1 MPVSPLARVC
11 VFCGASAGGRPV
23 YAEAARALGALLA
36 ERGIGLVTGGGSVG
50 LMGVVADAALDAG
63 GEAIGV
69 IPRRLVDRELGHHG
83 MSALYVVESMHER
96 KALMHELSDAFV
108 ALPGGYGT
116 LDELFEAL
124 TWRQLGI
131 HGKPV
136 GVLDVEGYFQP
147 LLSLLDSLAEGG
159 FVHGANRAELLVAA
173 EPAALLGLL
182 EAAPAGRPLPGA
194 PKP

>member
-1 MPVSPLARVC
+1 MRHLC
-11 VFCGASAGGRPV
+11 VFCGAAVGERPE
-23 YAEAARALGALLA
+23 YADAARALGRLLA

-50 LMGVVADAALDAG
+50 LMGVIADAVLDAG

-69 IPRRLVDRELGHHG
+69 IPRSLVDRELGHGG
-83 MSALYVVESMHER
+83 MTSLYVVGSMHER

-136 GVLDVEGYFQP
+136 AMLDTLGYWEP
-147 LLSLLDSLAEGG
+147 LKGLLDGLVDGG
-159 FVHGANRAELLVAA
+159 FVHHGNRAQLLWANEPGELLDLLAA
-173 EPAALLGLL
+173 TRQLGV
-182 EAAPAGRPLPGA
+182 EPGA
-194 PKP
+194 PTP

>member
-1 MPVSPLARVC
+1 M
-11 VFCGASAGGRPV
+11 FCGAAEGADPA
-23 YAEAARALGALLA
+23 YADAARALGTLLA

-50 LMGVVADAALDAG
+50 LMGVVADAALAAG

-69 IPRRLVDRELGHHG
+69 IPRRLVDRELGHG
-83 MSALYVVESMHER
+83 ELTALYVVESMHER

-136 GVLDVEGYFQP
+136 ALLDVEGYWAP
-147 LLSLLDSLAEGG
+147 LVALLDGMVAGG
-159 FVHGANRAELLVAA
+159 FVHHARRTELLRATTP
-173 EPAALLGLL
+173 EELLAVLA
-182 EAAPAGRPLPGA
+182 AAPALDVTPGA
-194 PKP
+194 PAP

>member
-1 MPVSPLARVC
+1 MTGASPARIC
-11 VFCGASAGGRPV
+11 VFCGAASGGRPE
-23 YAEAARALGALLA
+23 YAAAARTFGTLLA

-50 LMGVVADAALDAG
+50 LMGVVADAVLDAG

-83 MSALYVVESMHER
+83 MTALYVVDSMHER

-136 GVLDVEGYFQP
+136 GVLDTLGYWQP
-147 LLSLLDSLAEGG
+147 LLAALDAIVAGG
-159 FVHGANRAELLVAA
+159 FVHAANRAELLVAA
-173 EPAALLGLL
+173 EPAELLALV
-182 EAAPAGRPLPGA
+182 EAAPRGEPAAGA

>member
-1 MPVSPLARVC
+1 
-11 VFCGASAGGRPV
+11 VFCGAAEGARPE
-23 YAEAARALGALLA
+23 YAAAARALGTLLA

-50 LMGVVADAALDAG
+50 LMGIVADAALAAG

-69 IPRRLVDRELGHHG
+69 IPRHLVDRELGHSD
-83 MSALYVVESMHER
+83 MTALYVVESMHER

-136 GVLDVEGYFQP
+136 ALLDVDGYWEPLVALVEGMV
-147 LLSLLDSLAEGG
+147 AGG
-159 FVHGANRAELLVAA
+159 FVHHARRTELLRAA
-173 EPAALLGLL
+173 TPEELIAALA
-182 EAAPAGRPLPGA
+182 AAPLLDVAPGA
-194 PKP
+194 PAP